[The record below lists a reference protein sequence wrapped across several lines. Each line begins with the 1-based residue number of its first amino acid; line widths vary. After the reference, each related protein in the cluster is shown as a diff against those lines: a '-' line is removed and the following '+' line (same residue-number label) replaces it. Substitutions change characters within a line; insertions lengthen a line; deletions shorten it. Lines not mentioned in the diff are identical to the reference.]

1 MLMAEHAPLVYG
13 KYQLLELLAR
23 GGMAEVFKAKSHG
36 VEGFEKVL
44 VIKRI
49 LAELGKNPEFV
60 EMFINEAKIAV
71 TLSHANIVQVF
82 DLGLADETY
91 FIAMEFVAGSD
102 LATALRRSRKYEK
115 PFVKDLSVYI
125 VSEVAKGLD
134 YAHRR
139 RDAQMEPLHIVHR
152 DVSPQNVLLSWE
164 GEVKLTDFGIAK
176 ARTTVEAGTEAGV
189 LKGKY
194 AYMSPEQARG
204 EEVDGRTDIFAL
216 GTVLYEALSGVNP
229 FDQGSTYDTLKCVRV
244 GHAPSLAQ
252 RSWPEGQG
260 VSPELSAIVARAMA
274 PDPDQRY
281 ENAGRLYEEL
291 VQFLYASGRRI
302 GARDLASYLDDLR
315 LASERGRGRMD
326 ERRLRAAFGPPVVH
340 VDSDATPTE
349 VPRPRGGSTPGAS
362 RARRPIT
369 TGAGRPGT
377 GVGRPQSEA
386 RDVTALVLS
395 MAPDDPLPNARVRQ
409 ILQRAGGL
417 ITDQS
422 VQESTS
428 ISGRSYVAVFGAREP
443 DGRDPEA
450 AARAALA
457 LSSAARRSAEG
468 RHESSVSIGLHSGR
482 VWVDIAGELLRDEH
496 YLKLVEE
503 TRSVV
508 LHAPQG
514 AILADAQAARGL
526 RRLFELEPMAG
537 GEDVFVRGELEA
549 DEALGRFVG
558 RQTELRR
565 VGEVLA
571 FANKGRMRVLSLLG
585 EAGSGKSRILKE
597 TRRRL
602 RLGGHDVGMYIAQI
616 SRQARD
622 TPLAGC
628 QEMLRVVLA
637 VEELDQDTVIRAKVA
652 RLRELGLPRPERLA
666 VESLFGLLPE
676 DGEELPAD
684 LPVQAA
690 IAHIATRLAQ
700 DRLSV
705 FAFDGVE
712 SMDEESLALLYR
724 LATRTEGARLVIL
737 LAQRPGHL
745 HGFRDLPIFEEVELG
760 PFDDDDVARLTAIR
774 LGVEEVPMELLR
786 EVVGKSGGNPLYVEE
801 YLRALEDA
809 GAVHVR
815 AEGKVHF
822 HPEVAAV
829 DVPKTLMGIVTA
841 RLSRIGGLER
851 HLLRIAAILG
861 ESFAPALLAR
871 IADENPTTVEEALRS
886 LVDQGIVVRRPGGD
900 YQFTHDM
907 VQRVLVDGLP
917 IESRQELHRAAAQ
930 GLEALYPARVDELAE
945 RLAAHYREAGERAR
959 AIDYLVRAA
968 DRHEA
973 EYALGVAVTDLESA
987 IQMLGQSKK
996 PDRDRMLALYQR
1008 VGELSYRSQDLLAG
1022 AERMA
1027 SATELAD
1034 GIGRMDY
1041 VARFS
1046 MMRGRLLAHANQLKD
1061 SRHWLDRAR
1070 RVARELDSPILLRDV
1085 TVATAETDVR
1095 NGDYIRATAMFQ
1107 EALALARDASDRRAQ
1122 IRCLIPLAL
1131 ALGGSN
1137 LKEEALAALA
1147 EARALVTGEPDRF
1160 TECELLKTE
1169 SLVHHFCGS
1178 VARSAELAEQ
1188 ALELAK
1194 EYGFA
1199 QEACVNAHNL
1209 GEDQLR
1215 LGDYKRA
1222 FALLRYSF
1230 ETAREH
1236 GLSKM
1241 QYTNMRVLGFID
1253 AVKFGSEEG
1262 RERIIEALRY
1272 AEEHNYLW
1280 DIVQGRHMLALVDA
1294 LGGNEEAARAGFRE
1308 VMRLAEEHG
1317 QKTYGAQAEAALR
1330 ALDECR
1336 PVPLPS

>member
-1 MLMAEHAPLVYG
+1 MAEHAPLVYG

-49 LAELGKNPEFV
+49 LADLGKNPEFV

-82 DLGLADETY
+82 DLGRADETY

-102 LATALRRSRKYEK
+102 LATALRRSRKYAK
-115 PFVKDLSVYI
+115 PLARDLSAYI

-176 ARTTVEAGTEAGV
+176 ARTTVESGTEAGV

-204 EEVDGRTDIFAL
+204 EDVDGRTDIFAL
-216 GTVLYEALSGVNP
+216 GTVLYESIAGENP
-229 FDQGSTYDTLKCVRV
+229 FDRGSTYETLRAVRD
-244 GHAPSLAQ
+244 GRTPTLAQ
-252 RSWPEGQG
+252 RRWPAGQG
-260 VSPELSAIVARAMA
+260 VSPELSAIVAGAMA
-274 PDPDQRY
+274 PDRSERY

-291 VQFLYASGRRI
+291 IQFLYASGRRI
-302 GARDLASYLDDLR
+302 GARDLSSYLDDLR
-315 LASERGRGRMD
+315 MAGERGRGSTD
-326 ERRLRAAFGPPVVH
+326 ERRLRAAFGNEPAVVH
-340 VDSDATPTE
+340 QDGDATPTE
-349 VPRPRGGSTPGAS
+349 IPRPRGASTPGVSGA
-362 RARRPIT
+362 ARPIT

-395 MAPDDPLPNARVRQ
+395 MAPDDPLPNGRIRQ
-409 ILQRAGGL
+409 LIQRAGGL
-417 ITDQS
+417 VTDQS
-422 VQESTS
+422 VGESTS
-428 ISGRSYVAVFGAREP
+428 ISGRTFVAVFGAREP

-450 AARAALA
+450 AAKAALA
-457 LSSAARRSAEG
+457 LLTAAHRSTEGAHQSST
-468 RHESSVSIGLHSGR
+468 SIGLHSGR
-482 VWVDIAGELLRDEH
+482 VLVDIAGELLRDEH
-496 YLKLVEE
+496 YLKLLEE
-503 TRSVV
+503 TRAVTRRAPEGV
-508 LHAPQG
+508 L
-514 AILADAQAARGL
+514 LADPAAARGL
-526 RRLFELEPMAG
+526 RRLFELEAAPG
-537 GEDVFVRGELEA
+537 GEDVLVRGELDAE
-549 DEALGRFVG
+549 EALGRFVG

-565 VGEVLA
+565 ISEVLA
-571 FANKGRMRVLSLLG
+571 FANKGRMRVLSLMG
-585 EAGSGKSRILKE
+585 EAGSGKSRALKE

-602 RLGGHDVGMYIAQI
+602 RLGGHDVGMYIAQV

-622 TPLAGC
+622 VPLSGF
-628 QEMLRVVLA
+628 QEMLRVVLG
-637 VEELDQDTVIRAKVA
+637 VDELDGDAVVRAKAA
-652 RLRELGLPRPERLA
+652 RLRELGLPRPEVLA
-666 VESLFGLLPE
+666 VESLLGLRPEEGEDVPAVLPM
-676 DGEELPAD
+676 
-684 LPVQAA
+684 QAA

-700 DRLSV
+700 DRLTV
-705 FAFDGVE
+705 FAFDGAE
-712 SMDEESLALLYR
+712 SMDEESMAMLYR
-724 LATRTEGARLVIL
+724 LATRAEGARLVIL
-737 LAQRPGHL
+737 LAQRPGHV
-745 HGFRDLPIFEEVELG
+745 HAFQDLPIFEEVDLA
-760 PFDDDDVARLTAIR
+760 PFDDEDVARLTAIR

-801 YLRALEDA
+801 YLRALEEA
-809 GAVHVR
+809 GAVDVSSQ
-815 AEGKVHF
+815 GKVAF

-829 DVPKTLMGIVTA
+829 EVPKTLMGIVAA

-861 ESFAPALLAR
+861 EGFSSALLAR
-871 IADENPTTVEEALRS
+871 IADEDPATVEDALRS
-886 LVDQGIVVRRPGGD
+886 LAEQGVVLRRPGGD

-917 IESRQELHRAAAQ
+917 IESRRELHLAAAT
-930 GLEALYPARVDELAE
+930 GLEALYPGRVDELAE

-987 IQMLGQSKK
+987 IRLLGQMKN
-996 PDRDRMLALYQR
+996 PDRERMLALYQR
-1008 VGELSYRSQDLLAG
+1008 VGELAYRGQDLLAG

-1027 SATELAD
+1027 AATELAD

-1041 VARFS
+1041 VARFC
-1046 MMRGRLLAHANQLKD
+1046 MMRGRLLAHANQLND

-1070 RVARELDSPILLRDV
+1070 RVARDLDSPTLLRDV

-1095 NGDYIRATAMFQ
+1095 NGDYIRATSMFQ

-1122 IRCLIPLAL
+1122 VRCLIPLAL

-1137 LKEEALAALA
+1137 MRDEALAALA
-1147 EARALVTGEPDRF
+1147 EARALVRGEPDRF

-1169 SLVHHFCGS
+1169 SLVQHFCGS
-1178 VARSAELAEQ
+1178 VERSAELAEQ

-1209 GEDQLR
+1209 GEDYMR
-1215 LGDYKRA
+1215 MGDYKRA

-1253 AVKFGSEEG
+1253 AVKFGSDEG
-1262 RERIIEALRY
+1262 RDRILEALVY
-1272 AEEHNYLW
+1272 AEENNYLW
-1280 DIVQGRHMLALVDA
+1280 DIVQGRYMLALVDA
-1294 LGGNEEAARAGFRE
+1294 LAGDEEAARAGFRE
-1308 VMRLAEEHG
+1308 VMRLSDEHG
-1317 QKTYGAQAEAALR
+1317 QKTYGVQAGQALR
-1330 ALDECR
+1330 ALDEGR